1 MQLPYLNVIDIA
13 ANSPDLRRVLLAFEV
28 ISSACSAH
36 WRSRE
41 SVMLM
46 SLA

>member
-13 ANSPDLRRVLLAFEV
+13 ANLPDLRRVLLAFEV
-28 ISSACSAH
+28 ISPVCSAH
-36 WRSRE
+36 WRSQE

-46 SLA
+46 S